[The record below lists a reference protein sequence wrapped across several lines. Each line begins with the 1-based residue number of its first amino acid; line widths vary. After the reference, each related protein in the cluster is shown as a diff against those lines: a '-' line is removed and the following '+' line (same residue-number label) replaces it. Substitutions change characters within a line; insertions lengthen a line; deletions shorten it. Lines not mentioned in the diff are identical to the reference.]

1 MNMFHDAQL
10 KFMLIP
16 LLVCA
21 TLLFVV
27 FSAIFAIASTTS
39 LKSARDY
46 VTDAQSVG
54 TEKAM
59 NSGYQFRCI
68 TVIEFADGQ
77 VLTSK
82 DDFFANV
89 NLSKL
94 LDDAKDGS
102 NNVIK
107 AGELS
112 LVVGYKN
119 DLYNEYPVARYTIY
133 DYSSERATINNLVLT
148 LVVVYII
155 TVLIIGLL
163 SYLFSAS
170 AVEPMNIAF
179 KKQQELI
186 ANASHELKTPLTIA
200 LTNIDLVTSEPKQT
214 VLENKKWLDSATYQ
228 LKRMNSLVLQ
238 MLELSRLEMR
248 GKQLHHDDVNLSDL
262 ATGTLLSFEAS
273 IYEKNILLT
282 ADIAQDVHYECDR
295 IEVEKLMT
303 ILLDNAKK
311 YTPEEG
317 EITFTL
323 QSLPKAIKLRV
334 TNSGNGLSKEEC
346 ENVFERFYK
355 SDHSHKESGNSF
367 GLGLSIAKSVVAS
380 LGGGIRCMSDGM
392 SWTAFE
398 ITLPVKPSKNAK

>member
-1 MNMFHDAQL
+1 
-10 KFMLIP
+10 MLIP
-16 LLVCA
+16 LVVCA
-21 TLLFVV
+21 TLLCVV

-46 VTDAQSVG
+46 VTDAQSVV
-54 TEKAM
+54 TERAM

-68 TVIEFADGQ
+68 TVIEFSDGQ

-82 DDFFANV
+82 DDFFAGVDLPN
-89 NLSKL
+89 L
-94 LDDAKDGS
+94 LDEIREDPGK
-102 NNVIK
+102 VIK
-107 AGELS
+107 CGDLS

-119 DLYNEYPVARYTIY
+119 DVYSEYPVARYTIY
-133 DYSSERATINNLVLT
+133 DYSSERSTLNNLTLT
-148 LVVVYII
+148 LVVVYMI

-170 AVEPMNIAF
+170 AVEPMKIAF

-238 MLELSRLEMR
+238 MLELSRLEMK
-248 GKQLHHDDVNLSDL
+248 GNQLHHDDVNLSDL

-323 QSLPKAIKLRV
+323 QSLPKVIKLRV
-334 TNSGNGLSKEEC
+334 TNSGDGLSKEEC

-367 GLGLSIAKSVVAS
+367 GLGLSIAKSVVTS
-380 LGGGIRCMSDGM
+380 LGGTIRCMSDGM

-398 ITLPVKPSKNAK
+398 ISLPVKPIKNPK